1 MFRQSYNSKKY
12 RRRNSSGF
20 FIIVLA
26 IFIVVIGYFSAGG
39 IFKFFGNI
47 SKSITTKQNV
57 SSSVS
62 KTDGNENL
70 QNKFSNN
77 IRGIYVPLA
86 NINTPEGLNSVIA
99 LSKRTEINAVVLD
112 IKGEDGKLNFDSQN
126 SAAITVGAISEN
138 KVDFKEINDKL
149 KAAGIYSIAR
159 MVCFKDNFMPK
170 ANAAFSVQLSGGGRW
185 WNAFYWLNPYSDD
198 AKNYLYAIGEEA
210 ATLGFDELM
219 LDEVKFPDNGR
230 TELLGYGEISKT
242 VTKADTLNAFV
253 NNMADKVHQK
263 NIKLSLCVAAQVS
276 LTDMTNNQSGQNFDF
291 ANLNADYFSPRFQIS
306 SIASYSSNPDSAQV
320 IQFAIEETNKKISTN
335 SKINLRPWVED
346 NTLSEDEL
354 KNIISKCKE
363 LKCGQY
369 LSLNDKGVYKEG
381 AYSKN
386 G

>member
-12 RRRNSSGF
+12 RKGSNSGF

-26 IFIVVIGYFSAGG
+26 IFIVVIGYFSAGS

-47 SKSITTKQNV
+47 SKSMNTKQNT
-57 SSSVS
+57 SSAVI
-62 KTDGNENL
+62 KVDENENT
-70 QNKFSNN
+70 QNKFSNH
-77 IRGIYVPLA
+77 IRGIYVPIA
-86 NINTPEGLNSVIA
+86 NINTPEGLNSIIA
-99 LSKRTEINAVVLD
+99 LSKRTEINAVVFD
-112 IKGEDGKLNFDSQN
+112 IKGEDGKLNYGSQIE
-126 SAAITVGAISEN
+126 AAISAGAISEN

-170 ANAAFSVQLSGGGRW
+170 ANAAYSVQLSGGGRW
-185 WNAFYWLNPYSDD
+185 WNAFYWLNPYSED

-210 ATLGFDELM
+210 AALGFDELM

-242 VTKADTLNAFV
+242 VTKADALNSFV
-253 NNMADKVHQK
+253 NSIAAKVHQK
-263 NIKLSLCVAAQVS
+263 NILLSLCTSAQVS
-276 LTDMTNNQSGQNFDF
+276 LTDMSNNQSGQSFDF
-291 ANLNADYFSPRFQIS
+291 ANLNVDYFSPRFSIS
-306 SIASYSSNPDSAQV
+306 SIASYSSNTNP
-320 IQFAIEETNKKISTN
+320 IQAIQYAIEETNKKISSN
-335 SKINLRPWVED
+335 SKLNLRPWVED
-346 NTLSEDEL
+346 YNLSEEEL

>member
-20 FIIVLA
+20 FVIVLA
-26 IFIVVIGYFSAGG
+26 IFIIVIGYFSAGS
-39 IFKFFGNI
+39 ILKFFGNI

-62 KTDGNENL
+62 KVDENENI
-70 QNKFSNN
+70 QNKFINN
-77 IRGIYVPLA
+77 IRGIYIPIA
-86 NINTPEGLNSVIA
+86 TINTPEGINSVIA

-112 IKGEDGKLNFDSQN
+112 IKGEDGKLNFNSQN
-126 SAAITVGAISEN
+126 GAAISAGAISEN
-138 KVDFKEINDKL
+138 KADFKEINNKL

-185 WNAFYWLNPYSDD
+185 WNSFYWLNPYSED

-210 ATLGFDELM
+210 VALGFDELM

-242 VTKADTLNAFV
+242 VTKADALNGFV
-253 NNMADKVHQK
+253 NTMADKVHQK

-276 LTDMTNNQSGQNFDF
+276 LSDMTNHLSGQSFDY
-291 ANLNADYFSPRFQIS
+291 ANLNVDYFSPYFQIS
-306 SIASYSSNPDSAQV
+306 SIASYSPNSDSVQA
-320 IQFAIEETNKKISTN
+320 IQFAVAETNKKISSN

-346 NTLSEDEL
+346 NTLSEAEL